1 MGKCLLK
8 LRFPCFW
15 SKGCLEHA
23 NQYFHPASKKLTL
36 PADELSMHLAIGL
49 VLYQVF
55 SFDKPPAQKRRVLSI
70 ILGVLVPFFIYHS
83 VADEFVLHV
92 VLFFIMSVTVSYK
105 TQSVIK
111 ERVKN
116 PIDRK
121 KMGRLAKF
129 ATSKLSPQSLCHL
142 SCSLAIRGANNHISQ
157 PLHWYRTLSGTWRT
171 SSARISLQ
179 PNASWACLG
188 PFSSS
193 YTAGGISERQ
203 SRLIRSWR

>member
-1 MGKCLLK
+1 
-8 LRFPCFW
+8 
-15 SKGCLEHA
+15 
-23 NQYFHPASKKLTL
+23 
-36 PADELSMHLAIGL
+36 MHLAIGL

-121 KMGRLAKF
+121 RMGSLAKF
-129 ATSKLSPQSLCHL
+129 ATTVG
-142 SCSLAIRGANNHISQ
+142 SCATVWRADASRFITSA
-157 PLHWYRTLSGTWRT
+157 GT
-171 SSARISLQ
+171 
-179 PNASWACLG
+179 P
-188 PFSSS
+188 PV
-193 YTAGGISERQ
+193 TA
-203 SRLIRSWR
+203 